1 MGLDSCLRSNDKT
14 DKRKTT
20 PLDEIKNRVTNS
32 KLITIDLEDYYPE
45 GKRVVFDIKDWL
57 FEEIILKE
65 KDFRESVKNHDWNQ
79 YQDNFVTL
87 TCSTDAIIPSWA
99 YMLIT
104 ASLTPFAKKII
115 VGNLSELET
124 SIYQDVIANLPVGSY
139 KDRPII
145 IKGCSN
151 KPIPET
157 AYLQLISKLIPVAKS
172 VMYGEACSTVP
183 LFKSAK

>member
-1 MGLDSCLRSNDKT
+1 MK
-14 DKRKTT
+14 
-20 PLDEIKNRVTNS
+20 EIINKVASS

-45 GKRVVFDIKDWL
+45 GKRVVFDIKEWL
-57 FEEIILKE
+57 FEGIILKE
-65 KDFRESVKNHDWNQ
+65 KDFRTFVKNHDWSQ
-79 YQDNFVTL
+79 YQDNYIAL

-104 ASLTPFAKKII
+104 ASLTPFSKKII
-115 VGNLSELET
+115 VGDLSALET
-124 SIYQDVIANLPVGSY
+124 SIYQDIITNLPIDSY
-139 KDRPII
+139 IDRPTI

-157 AYLQLISKLIPVAKS
+157 AYLQLISKLIPIAKS